1 MNRFAVRQQNNP
13 KVPIVHLWH
22 LAPAFDPPICLNYL
36 PNWLVDRALDP
47 CVLNQ
52 RSIGALPYR
61 LEIARDLHTTKVT
74 ERTGASACA
83 VDA

>member
-36 PNWLVDRALDP
+36 PNWLVDRALNP
-47 CVLNQ
+47 RVLDH
-52 RSIGALPYR
+52 RSVGALPNR
-61 LEIARDLHTTKVT
+61 LEITRDLHTNKVT
-74 ERTGASACA
+74 ERRGVSGAA
-83 VDA
+83 